1 MKKLIQRI
9 KRLLQRIF
17 KRFASNSQ
25 QTLPLINSR
34 PLETSIPSVPPRW
47 ESGLVL
53 VCSQCGNERS
63 NSFHPTSKSSTASE
77 DLENWLKSRLK
88 FEGLWGEFRVVSTS
102 CLGICP
108 KSGITVV
115 IVSNRSGGNS
125 PCLIIDHRSDVY
137 DGLRLRELL
146 YSYIKQNKK

>member
-9 KRLLQRIF
+9 QRLLKRIL

-25 QTLPLINSR
+25 QPSSLPLINSR
-34 PLETSIPSVPPRW
+34 PLETSIPSISPRW

-53 VCSQCGNERS
+53 VCSQCANEQP
-63 NSFHPTSKSSTASE
+63 NNFHPTGRSSTASE

-102 CLGICP
+102 CLGVCP
-108 KSGITVV
+108 RMGITVV
-115 IVSNRSGGNS
+115 LVSNESHGNS
-125 PCLIIDHRSDVY
+125 PCLIVNPQSD
-137 DGLRLRELL
+137 RELL
-146 YSYIKQNKK
+146 YSYIKQNKG

>member
-9 KRLLQRIF
+9 KRLLKRIL

-25 QTLPLINSR
+25 QTSPLIINSR
-34 PLETSIPSVPPRW
+34 PLETSIPSVSPRW

-53 VCSQCGNERS
+53 VCSQCANEQP
-63 NSFHPTSKSSTASE
+63 NSFHPTSRSSTASE

-102 CLGICP
+102 CLGVCP
-108 KSGITVV
+108 QMGITV
-115 IVSNRSGGNS
+115 ILVSNGSHGNS
-125 PCLIIDHRSDVY
+125 PCLIVNPQSD
-137 DGLRLRELL
+137 RELL
-146 YSYIKQNKK
+146 YLYIKQNKG

>member
-1 MKKLIQRI
+1 MKKLIKHI
-9 KRLLQRIF
+9 KKLLQRIF

-25 QTLPLINSR
+25 QTSPLINSR
-34 PLETSIPSVPPRW
+34 PLETSIKSVSPRW

-53 VCSQCGNERS
+53 VCSQCANERS

-115 IVSNRSGGNS
+115 IVSNGSGGNS
-125 PCLIIDHRSDVY
+125 PCLIVNPHSD
-137 DGLRLRELL
+137 RELL
-146 YSYIKQNKK
+146 YSRIKQNKG

>member
-1 MKKLIQRI
+1 MKKLIKHI

-17 KRFASNSQ
+17 KSFASTSQ
-25 QTLPLINSR
+25 QTSPLINSR
-34 PLETSIPSVPPRW
+34 PLDTSISIPIPSVSPRW

-53 VCSQCGNERS
+53 VCSQCANEQS
-63 NSFHPTSKSSTASE
+63 NSFHPANKSSTASE

-88 FEGLWGEFRVVSTS
+88 VEGLWGEFRVVSTS
-102 CLGICP
+102 CLGVCP

-115 IVSNRSGGNS
+115 IVSNGSGGNS
-125 PCLIIDHRSDVY
+125 PCLIVNPQSNS
-137 DGLRLRELL
+137 ELL

>member
-1 MKKLIQRI
+1 MKKLIRRI

-17 KRFASNSQ
+17 KRFASTSE
-25 QTLPLINSR
+25 QTSPLINSR
-34 PLETSIPSVPPRW
+34 PLETSIPSVSPRW

-53 VCSQCGNERS
+53 VCSQCTNEQS
-63 NSFHPTSKSSTASE
+63 GSTASE

-108 KSGITVV
+108 KVGITVV
-115 IVSNRSGGNS
+115 VVSNGNGGNS
-125 PCLIIDHRSDVY
+125 PCLIVNPRSDVY

>member
-25 QTLPLINSR
+25 QTSPLINSR
-34 PLETSIPSVPPRW
+34 PLETSIPSVSPRW

-53 VCSQCGNERS
+53 VCSQCANERS
-63 NSFHPTSKSSTASE
+63 NSFHPTSKSSTSSE

-108 KSGITVV
+108 KSGITV
-115 IVSNRSGGNS
+115 
-125 PCLIIDHRSDVY
+125 PCLIVNPHSD
-137 DGLRLRELL
+137 RELL
-146 YSYIKQNKK
+146 YSYIKQNKECRD

>member
-25 QTLPLINSR
+25 QTSPLINSR
-34 PLETSIPSVPPRW
+34 PLETSIPSVSPRW

-53 VCSQCGNERS
+53 VCSQCANERS
-63 NSFHPTSKSSTASE
+63 NSFHPTSKSSTSSE

-125 PCLIIDHRSDVY
+125 PCLIVNPHSD
-137 DGLRLRELL
+137 RELL
-146 YSYIKQNKK
+146 YSYIKQNKECRD

>member
-25 QTLPLINSR
+25 QTSPLINSR
-34 PLETSIPSVPPRW
+34 PLETFIPNVSPRW

-53 VCSQCGNERS
+53 VCSQCANERS

-115 IVSNRSGGNS
+115 IVSNGSGGNS
-125 PCLIIDHRSDVY
+125 PCLIVNPQSD
-137 DGLRLRELL
+137 RELL
-146 YSYIKQNKK
+146 YSRIKQNKG